1 MAVAFEHYGQTVA
14 PATAPAQP
22 RTPQPQAVPAYM
34 PPQAQA
40 KAAPRT
46 GQSAALLWGA
56 CALAYACVVATLGVW
71 MASDGS
77 LFQVWWWQT
86 FGWRGFVDLPLVLLP
101 LGVVLAVCLL
111 PVLGVTA
118 LVQWVRG

>member
-1 MAVAFEHYGQTVA
+1 M
-14 PATAPAQP
+14 
-22 RTPQPQAVPAYM
+22 
-34 PPQAQA
+34 
-40 KAAPRT
+40 
-46 GQSAALLWGA
+46 WGA